1 MAQLIWR
8 LRSAGNGP
16 RLSFLRGDLWFT
28 LIAGG
33 GAAILVAGALMVSV
47 QTATAFTLVALVIAL
62 HQYNRQ
68 WGIIAVFAFWFVA
81 PGLRRVLGLMTGYLE
96 SDPLSLAPFLATS
109 AIAGL
114 ELLRFHVPTVIR
126 RILLAV
132 AGAFAIGLPL
142 GLVAGPSSG
151 IYAFVAYLAA
161 VSAAVLGVGERTVAR
176 DSTLR
181 KVLLYGMP
189 VVASYAI
196 YQHIDGL
203 PNWDQSWL
211 EATQFGSIGI
221 EGGEAVRVFS
231 TMNSPGTLASLL
243 GLSLL
248 MFLTVHRLRWP
259 AALALV
265 IICVASSLTFV
276 RSAWLGLIV
285 AGLAHVIASR
295 GASARVVFGTVV
307 VIVLTA
313 VALSPV
319 STTAHNVVDRFKT
332 VKELGQDTSATERQA
347 TFSDTLPIA
356 ARAPIGH
363 GLGSA
368 GEATKLKGESL
379 LRAPDNGYLA
389 LMYQV
394 GPVGFLLVVAALGYI
409 LIAAWNGA
417 RARAPG
423 QDLRLVLFA
432 MFVFLLV
439 TLAAGDEFY
448 GSHGV
453 VLWFI
458 AGQVLAYDFRRRA
471 QEAASSRSAAMA
483 SS

>member
-1 MAQLIWR
+1 M
-8 LRSAGNGP
+8 SP
-16 RLSFLRGDLWFT
+16 LRGDLWFT
-28 LIAGG
+28 LVVGG

-47 QTATAFTLVALVIAL
+47 QAATAFTLVALVIAL

-68 WGIIAVFAFWFVA
+68 WGIIALFAFWFIA

-114 ELLRFHVPTVIR
+114 ELLNFHVPTVIR

-142 GLVAGPSSG
+142 GVVAGPSSG

-161 VSAAVLGVGERTVAR
+161 VSAAVLGVGERTLAR

-189 VVASYAI
+189 VVAAYAI
-196 YQHIDGL
+196 YQHIWGL

-231 TMNSPGTLASLL
+231 SLNSPGTLGGLL
-243 GLSLL
+243 GLTLL
-248 MFLTVHRLRWP
+248 MFLTVHHLRWP

-265 IICVASSLTFV
+265 IVGVACSLTFV
-276 RSAWLGLIV
+276 RSAWLGLMV

-295 GASARVVFGTVV
+295 GASARLVFGAVV
-307 VIVLTA
+307 VTVLTA

-319 STTAHNVVDRFKT
+319 SSTARNVVDRFQT
-332 VKELGQDTSATERQA
+332 VKNLGADTSANERQA
-347 TFSDTLPIA
+347 TFSDTLPVA
-356 ARAPIGH
+356 ASAPIGH

-368 GEATKLKGESL
+368 GEATKLKGDSL

-394 GPVGFLLVVAALGYI
+394 GPVGFLIVVGALGYI

-423 QDLRLVLFA
+423 QDLRLVLFS
-432 MFVFLLV
+432 MYVFLLV
-439 TLAAGDEFY
+439 LLAAGDEFY
-448 GSHGV
+448 GSHGI

-458 AGQVLAYDFRRRA
+458 VGQVLAYDFRRRSQLETA
-471 QEAASSRSAAMA
+471 ARARTASS
-483 SS
+483 

>member
-1 MAQLIWR
+1 
-8 LRSAGNGP
+8 
-16 RLSFLRGDLWFT
+16 
-28 LIAGG
+28 
-33 GAAILVAGALMVSV
+33 VS
-47 QTATAFTLVALVIAL
+47 
-62 HQYNRQ
+62 
-68 WGIIAVFAFWFVA
+68 
-81 PGLRRVLGLMTGYLE
+81 
-96 SDPLSLAPFLATS
+96 
-109 AIAGL
+109 
-114 ELLRFHVPTVIR
+114 TVIR

-142 GLVAGPSSG
+142 GLVSGPSSG

-161 VSAAVLGVGERTVAR
+161 LSAAVLGVGERTSAR

-189 VVASYAI
+189 VVAAYAI
-196 YQHIDGL
+196 YQHIWGL
-203 PNWDQSWL
+203 PNWDRSWL

-231 TMNSPGTLASLL
+231 SLNSPGTLGGLL
-243 GLSLL
+243 GLTLL
-248 MFLTVHRLRWP
+248 MFLTVHHMRWP
-259 AALALV
+259 AALGLV
-265 IICVASSLTFV
+265 IVGVACSLTFV
-276 RSAWLGLIV
+276 RSAWLGLIA

-295 GASARVVFGTVV
+295 GASARVVFGAVV
-307 VIVLTA
+307 VTVLTA

-319 STTAHNVVDRFKT
+319 SSTARNVVDRFQT
-332 VKELGQDTSATERQA
+332 VKNLGADTSATERQA
-347 TFSDTLPIA
+347 TFSDTLPVA
-356 ARAPIGH
+356 ASAPIGH

-394 GPVGFLLVVAALGYI
+394 GPAGFLIVAGALGYI

-423 QDLRLVLFA
+423 QDLRLVLFS
-432 MFVFLLV
+432 MYVFLLV
-439 TLAAGDEFY
+439 LLAAGDEFY

-458 AGQVLAYDFRRRA
+458 VGQVLAYDFRRRS
-471 QEAASSRSAAMA
+471 QLEAAARSARMA

>member
-1 MAQLIWR
+1 MAELIWR
-8 LRSAGNGP
+8 LRSGGNGP
-16 RLSFLRGDLWFT
+16 RVGVFRGDLGF
-28 LIAGG
+28 
-33 GAAILVAGALMVSV
+33 ILVAGGAAAFLIAAAVMASV
-47 QTATAFTLVALVIAL
+47 QVATAFTLVALVIAL

-68 WGIIAVFAFWFVA
+68 WGIIAVFAFWLIA

-109 AIAGL
+109 AVAGL

-126 RILLAV
+126 RILLAA
-132 AGAFAIGLPL
+132 AGGFALGLPV
-142 GLVAGPSSG
+142 GLVAGTSSG
-151 IYAFVAYLAA
+151 MYAFVAYLAA
-161 VSAAVLGVGERTVAR
+161 VSAAVLGVGERTSAR

-181 KVLLYGMP
+181 KVLLYGIPP
-189 VVASYAI
+189 VAAYAV
-196 YQHIDGL
+196 YQHVVGL
-203 PNWDQSWL
+203 PAWDKEWVAAS
-211 EATQFGSIGI
+211 QFGSIGI
-221 EGGEAVRVFS
+221 SEGEPIRSFAS
-231 TMNSPGTLASLL
+231 LNSPGTLATLL

-248 MFLTVHRLRWP
+248 MFLTVHRLRLVT
-259 AALALV
+259 ALALV
-265 IICVASSLTFV
+265 VICVAISFTFV
-276 RSAWLGLIV
+276 RSAWLALIV

-295 GASARVVFGTVV
+295 GASARVVFGFAL
-307 VIVLTA
+307 VIVMAA

-319 STTAHNVVDRFKT
+319 SPTAHQVVERFKT
-332 VKELGQDTSATERQA
+332 VKSLGQDTSATERQA
-347 TFSDTLPIA
+347 TVSDTLPIA

-368 GEATKLKGESL
+368 GEATKLKGDSL

-394 GPVGFLLVVAALGYI
+394 GPVGFLIVVGALGFV
-409 LIAAWNGA
+409 LAAAWNGA
-417 RARAPG
+417 RSPAPG
-423 QDLRLVLFA
+423 QDLRLALFA
-432 MFVFLLV
+432 LVVYLLV

-471 QEAASSRSAAMA
+471 LLARSPASTEMA
-483 SS
+483 SP

>member
-8 LRSAGNGP
+8 LRAAGSGP

-47 QTATAFTLVALVIAL
+47 QAATAFTLVALVIAL

-68 WGIIAVFAFWFVA
+68 WGIIAVFAFWFIA

-142 GLVAGPSSG
+142 GLISGPSSG
-151 IYAFVAYLAA
+151 IYAFVAYLAG
-161 VSAAVLGVGERTVAR
+161 VSAAVLGVGERTLAR
-176 DSTLR
+176 ESTLR

-189 VVASYAI
+189 VVAAYAI

-231 TMNSPGTLASLL
+231 TLNSPGTLASLL
-243 GLSLL
+243 GLTLL

-265 IICVASSLTFV
+265 IVCVAGSLTFV

-295 GASARVVFGTVV
+295 GASARVVFGTVA

-332 VKELGQDTSATERQA
+332 VKNLGQDTSATERQA

-356 ARAPIGH
+356 AQAPIGH

-394 GPVGFLLVVAALGYI
+394 GPVGFLIVAGALGYI

-439 TLAAGDEFY
+439 TLAAGDELY

-458 AGQVLAYDFRRRA
+458 AGQVLAYDFRRR
-471 QEAASSRSAAMA
+471 EAEESSRSAAMA

>member
-1 MAQLIWR
+1 
-8 LRSAGNGP
+8 
-16 RLSFLRGDLWFT
+16 
-28 LIAGG
+28 
-33 GAAILVAGALMVSV
+33 
-47 QTATAFTLVALVIAL
+47 
-62 HQYNRQ
+62 
-68 WGIIAVFAFWFVA
+68 
-81 PGLRRVLGLMTGYLE
+81 
-96 SDPLSLAPFLATS
+96 
-109 AIAGL
+109 
-114 ELLRFHVPTVIR
+114 
-126 RILLAV
+126 
-132 AGAFAIGLPL
+132 
-142 GLVAGPSSG
+142 
-151 IYAFVAYLAA
+151 
-161 VSAAVLGVGERTVAR
+161 
-176 DSTLR
+176 
-181 KVLLYGMP
+181 
-189 VVASYAI
+189 
-196 YQHIDGL
+196 
-203 PNWDQSWL
+203 
-211 EATQFGSIGI
+211 
-221 EGGEAVRVFS
+221 
-231 TMNSPGTLASLL
+231 
-243 GLSLL
+243 
-248 MFLTVHRLRWP
+248 
-259 AALALV
+259 V

-471 QEAASSRSAAMA
+471 QAEASSRSAAMA
-483 SS
+483 SA

>member
-1 MAQLIWR
+1 
-8 LRSAGNGP
+8 
-16 RLSFLRGDLWFT
+16 
-28 LIAGG
+28 
-33 GAAILVAGALMVSV
+33 MVSV

-161 VSAAVLGVGERTVAR
+161 VSAAVLGVGERTLAR

-471 QEAASSRSAAMA
+471 QAEASSRSAAMA
-483 SS
+483 SA

>member
-1 MAQLIWR
+1 
-8 LRSAGNGP
+8 
-16 RLSFLRGDLWFT
+16 
-28 LIAGG
+28 
-33 GAAILVAGALMVSV
+33 
-47 QTATAFTLVALVIAL
+47 
-62 HQYNRQ
+62 
-68 WGIIAVFAFWFVA
+68 
-81 PGLRRVLGLMTGYLE
+81 
-96 SDPLSLAPFLATS
+96 
-109 AIAGL
+109 
-114 ELLRFHVPTVIR
+114 
-126 RILLAV
+126 
-132 AGAFAIGLPL
+132 
-142 GLVAGPSSG
+142 
-151 IYAFVAYLAA
+151 
-161 VSAAVLGVGERTVAR
+161 VSAAVLGVGERTLAR
-176 DSTLR
+176 ESTLR

-189 VVASYAI
+189 VVAAYAI

-203 PNWDQSWL
+203 PNWDKSWL

-243 GLSLL
+243 GLTLL

-265 IICVASSLTFV
+265 IVCVAGSLTFV

-307 VIVLTA
+307 VIVMTA
-313 VALSPV
+313 IALSPV

-332 VKELGQDTSATERQA
+332 VKSLGQDTSATERQA

-458 AGQVLAYDFRRRA
+458 AGQVLAYDFRRRQA
-471 QEAASSRSAAMA
+471 EESSRTAAMA
-483 SS
+483 SA

>member
-1 MAQLIWR
+1 
-8 LRSAGNGP
+8 
-16 RLSFLRGDLWFT
+16 
-28 LIAGG
+28 
-33 GAAILVAGALMVSV
+33 
-47 QTATAFTLVALVIAL
+47 
-62 HQYNRQ
+62 
-68 WGIIAVFAFWFVA
+68 
-81 PGLRRVLGLMTGYLE
+81 MTGYLD
-96 SDPLSLAPFLATS
+96 SDPLSLAPFLATG

-142 GLVAGPSSG
+142 GLVSGPSSG

-161 VSAAVLGVGERTVAR
+161 VSAAVLGVGERTLAR

-189 VVASYAI
+189 VIAAYAI

-231 TMNSPGTLASLL
+231 TMNSPGTLATLL
-243 GLSLL
+243 GLTLL

-265 IICVASSLTFV
+265 VICVAGSLTFV

-295 GASARVVFGTVV
+295 GASARVVFGTVA
-307 VIVLTA
+307 VIVMTA
-313 VALSPV
+313 IALSPV

-332 VKELGQDTSATERQA
+332 VKNLGQDTSANERQA

-394 GPVGFLLVVAALGYI
+394 GPVGFLIVAAALGYI

>member
-1 MAQLIWR
+1 VGGLIWR
-8 LRSAGNGP
+8 LRSAGSGP
-16 RLSFLRGDLWFT
+16 RITLLRGDLAFT
-28 LIAGG
+28 LVAG
-33 GAAILVAGALMVSV
+33 GAAAIIVAGALMVSV
-47 QTATAFTLVALVIAL
+47 QAATAFTLVALVIAL

-68 WGIIAVFAFWFVA
+68 WGIIALFAFWFVA

-114 ELLRFHVPTVIR
+114 ELLNFHVPTGIR
-126 RILLAV
+126 RVLLAI

-151 IYAFVAYLAA
+151 IYAFVAYLAG
-161 VSAAVLGVGERTVAR
+161 VSAAVLGVGERSSTR

-189 VVASYAI
+189 VVAAYAI
-196 YQHIDGL
+196 YQHIFGL
-203 PNWDQSWL
+203 PHWDQAWL

-231 TMNSPGTLASLL
+231 TMNSPGTLGGLL
-243 GLSLL
+243 GLTLL
-248 MFLTVHRLRWP
+248 MFLTVHQLRWP
-259 AALALV
+259 SALGLV
-265 IICVASSLTFV
+265 IVGIACSLTFV
-276 RSAWLGLIV
+276 RSAWLGLMV
-285 AGLAHVIASR
+285 AGVAHVIASR
-295 GASARVVFGTVV
+295 GASARIIFGAVV
-307 VIVLTA
+307 VTVLTA

-319 STTAHNVVDRFKT
+319 SSTAQNVVDRFKT
-332 VKELGQDTSATERQA
+332 IQNLGQDTSTTERKA
-347 TFSDTLPIA
+347 TFSDTLPVA
-356 ARAPIGH
+356 ASAPIGH

-389 LMYQV
+389 LMYQA
-394 GPVGFLLVVAALGYI
+394 GPVAFLIVAGALGYI

-423 QDLRLVLFA
+423 QDLRLALFA

-448 GSHGV
+448 GSHGI

-458 AGQVLAYDFRRRA
+458 AGQILAYDFRRRG
-471 QEAASSRSAAMA
+471 QVEAEARAARMA

>member
-1 MAQLIWR
+1 VAELIWR
-8 LRSAGNGP
+8 MRSAGGGP
-16 RLSFLRGDLWFT
+16 RLGVFRGDLGFI
-28 LIAGG
+28 LVAGG
-33 GAAILVAGALMVSV
+33 GAALLVAAALMVSV
-47 QTATAFTLVALVIAL
+47 QVATAVTLVGLVIAL

-68 WGIIAVFAFWFVA
+68 WGLIAVFAFWFIA

-109 AIAGL
+109 AVAGL

-126 RILLAV
+126 RILLAA
-132 AGAFAIGLPL
+132 AGGFALGLPV
-142 GLVAGPSSG
+142 GLVSGTSSG
-151 IYAFVAYLAA
+151 MYAFVAYLAA
-161 VSAAVLGVGERTVAR
+161 VSAAVLGVGERTSAQ

-181 KVLLYGMP
+181 RVLLYGIPP
-189 VVASYAI
+189 VAAYAV
-196 YQHIDGL
+196 YQHVVGL
-203 PNWDQSWL
+203 PAWDKEWVAAS
-211 EATQFGSIGI
+211 QFGSIGI
-221 EGGEAVRVFS
+221 SEGEPIRSFAS
-231 TMNSPGTLASLL
+231 LNSPGTLASLL

-248 MFLTVHRLRWP
+248 MFLTVHRLRLITVLG
-259 AALALV
+259 LAV
-265 IICVASSLTFV
+265 ICVAISFTFV
-276 RSAWLGLIV
+276 RSAWLALIV

-295 GASARVVFGTVV
+295 GESARVVFGTAL
-307 VIVLTA
+307 VIVMAA

-319 STTAHNVVDRFKT
+319 SPTAHQVVERFKT
-332 VKELGQDTSATERQA
+332 VKNLGQDTSATERQA

-356 ARAPIGH
+356 ARAPLGH

-368 GEATKLKGESL
+368 GEATKLKGDSL

-409 LIAAWNGA
+409 LMAAWNGA

-432 MFVFLLV
+432 LFVYLLV

-471 QEAASSRSAAMA
+471 QDSQRPVLAE
-483 SS
+483 

>member
-1 MAQLIWR
+1 VGGLIWR
-8 LRSAGNGP
+8 LRSAGSGP
-16 RLSFLRGDLWFT
+16 RLTLLRGDFT
-28 LIAGG
+28 FTMVVG
-33 GAAILVAGALMVSV
+33 GAAAIVVAGALMVSV
-47 QTATAFTLVALVIAL
+47 QAATAFTLVALVIAL

-68 WGIIAVFAFWFVA
+68 WGIIALFAFWFVA

-114 ELLRFHVPTVIR
+114 ELLNFHVATGIR
-126 RILLAV
+126 RVLLAV

-151 IYAFVAYLAA
+151 IYAFVAYLAG
-161 VSAAVLGVGERTVAR
+161 VSAAVLGVGERTLAR

-189 VVASYAI
+189 VVAAYAI
-196 YQHIDGL
+196 YQHIVGL
-203 PNWDQSWL
+203 PHWDQAWL

-231 TMNSPGTLASLL
+231 SMNSPGTLGGLL
-243 GLSLL
+243 GLTLL
-248 MFLTVHRLRWP
+248 MFLTVHHLRWP
-259 AALALV
+259 AALGLAIV
-265 IICVASSLTFV
+265 GIACSLTFV
-276 RSAWLGLIV
+276 RSAWLGLMV
-285 AGLAHVIASR
+285 AGVAHVIASR
-295 GASARVVFGTVV
+295 GASARIIFGAVV
-307 VIVLTA
+307 VTVLTA
-313 VALSPV
+313 IALSPV
-319 STTAHNVVDRFKT
+319 SSTARNVVDRFKT
-332 VKELGQDTSATERQA
+332 IQNLGQDTSATERQA

-394 GPVGFLLVVAALGYI
+394 GPVGFLIVAGALGYI

-423 QDLRLVLFA
+423 QDLRLALFA

-448 GSHGV
+448 GSHGI

-458 AGQVLAYDFRRRA
+458 AGQVLAYDFRRRG
-471 QEAASSRSAAMA
+471 QVEAEARAARMA

>member
-1 MAQLIWR
+1 MGA
-8 LRSAGNGP
+8 
-16 RLSFLRGDLWFT
+16 FRGDF
-28 LIAGG
+28 GF
-33 GAAILVAGALMVSV
+33 ILVVGGLSALLVAAAVMVSV
-47 QTATAFTLVALVIAL
+47 QVATAFTLVALVIAL

-68 WGIIAVFAFWFVA
+68 WGIIAMFAFWFIA
-81 PGLRRVLGLMTGYLE
+81 PGLRRVEGLMTGYLE

-126 RILLAV
+126 RILLAA
-132 AGAFAIGLPL
+132 AGGFALGLPL
-142 GLVAGPSSG
+142 GFVAGPRSG
-151 IYAFVAYLAA
+151 MYAFVAYLAA
-161 VSAAVLGVGERTVAR
+161 VSAAVLGVGERTSAR
-176 DSTLR
+176 ESTLR
-181 KVLLYGMP
+181 KVLLYGVP
-189 VVASYAI
+189 PIAAYAI
-196 YQHIDGL
+196 YQHISGL
-203 PNWDQSWL
+203 PTWDQEWL
-211 EATQFGSIGI
+211 NATQFGSIGI

-231 TMNSPGTLASLL
+231 SLNSPGTLASLL

-248 MFLTVHRLRWP
+248 MFLTVHHLRWP

-265 IICVASSLTFV
+265 VVCVGSSLTFV
-276 RSAWLGLIV
+276 RSAWVGLIV

-295 GASARVVFGTVV
+295 GASARVVFGTVAA
-307 VIVLTA
+307 IMITA

-319 STTAHNVVDRFKT
+319 SSTAHNVVDRFKT
-332 VKELGQDTSATERQA
+332 VKNLGQDTSATERQA

-368 GEATKLKGESL
+368 GEATKLEGESL

-394 GPVGFLLVVAALGYI
+394 GPVGFLIVVGALGYI
-409 LIAAWNGA
+409 LVAAWNGA

-471 QEAASSRSAAMA
+471 QAEAASRSASMA
-483 SS
+483 SW

>member
-1 MAQLIWR
+1 MAELIWR
-8 LRSAGNGP
+8 LRSGGNGP
-16 RLSFLRGDLWFT
+16 RVGVFRGDLGF
-28 LIAGG
+28 
-33 GAAILVAGALMVSV
+33 ILVAGGAAAFLIAAAVMASV
-47 QTATAFTLVALVIAL
+47 QVATAFTLVALVIAL

-68 WGIIAVFAFWFVA
+68 WGIIAVFAFWLIA

-109 AIAGL
+109 AVAGL

-126 RILLAV
+126 RILLAA
-132 AGAFAIGLPL
+132 AGGFALGLPV
-142 GLVAGPSSG
+142 GLVAGTSSG
-151 IYAFVAYLAA
+151 MYAFVAYLAA
-161 VSAAVLGVGERTVAR
+161 VSAAVLGVGERTSAR

-181 KVLLYGMP
+181 KVLLYGIPP
-189 VVASYAI
+189 VAAYAV
-196 YQHIDGL
+196 YQHVVGL
-203 PNWDQSWL
+203 PAWDKEWVAAS
-211 EATQFGSIGI
+211 QFGSIGI
-221 EGGEAVRVFS
+221 SEGEPIRSFAS
-231 TMNSPGTLASLL
+231 LNSPGTLATLL

-248 MFLTVHRLRWP
+248 MFLTVHRLRLVT
-259 AALALV
+259 ALALV
-265 IICVASSLTFV
+265 VICVAISFTFV
-276 RSAWLGLIV
+276 RSAWLALIV

-295 GASARVVFGTVV
+295 GASARVVFGFAL
-307 VIVLTA
+307 VIVMAA

-319 STTAHNVVDRFKT
+319 SPTAHQVVERFKT
-332 VKELGQDTSATERQA
+332 VKSLGQDTSATERQA
-347 TFSDTLPIA
+347 TVSDTLPIA

-368 GEATKLKGESL
+368 GEATKLKGDSL

-394 GPVGFLLVVAALGYI
+394 GPVGFLIVVGALGFV
-409 LIAAWNGA
+409 LAAAWNGA
-417 RARAPG
+417 RSPAPG
-423 QDLRLVLFA
+423 QDLRLALFA
-432 MFVFLLV
+432 LVIYLLV

-471 QEAASSRSAAMA
+471 LLARSPASTEMA
-483 SS
+483 SP

>member
-1 MAQLIWR
+1 MAELIWR
-8 LRSAGNGP
+8 LRSGGNGP
-16 RLSFLRGDLWFT
+16 RVGVFRGDF
-28 LIAGG
+28 GF
-33 GAAILVAGALMVSV
+33 ILVAGGAAAFLVAAAVMASV
-47 QTATAFTLVALVIAL
+47 QVATAFTLVALVIAL

-68 WGIIAVFAFWFVA
+68 WGIIAVFAFWLIA

-109 AIAGL
+109 AVAGL

-126 RILLAV
+126 RILLAA
-132 AGAFAIGLPL
+132 AGGFALGLPV
-142 GLVAGPSSG
+142 GLVAGTSSG
-151 IYAFVAYLAA
+151 MYAFVAYLAG
-161 VSAAVLGVGERTVAR
+161 VSAAVLGVGERTSAR

-181 KVLLYGMP
+181 KVLLYGIPP
-189 VVASYAI
+189 VAAYAV
-196 YQHIDGL
+196 YQHVVGL
-203 PNWDQSWL
+203 PAWDKEWVAAS
-211 EATQFGSIGI
+211 QFGSIGI
-221 EGGEAVRVFS
+221 SEGEPIRSFAS
-231 TMNSPGTLASLL
+231 LNSPGTLASLL

-307 VIVLTA
+307 VIVMTA

-319 STTAHNVVDRFKT
+319 SSTAHNVVDRFKT
-332 VKELGQDTSATERQA
+332 VKNLGQDTSATERQA

-394 GPVGFLLVVAALGYI
+394 GPVGFLIVVAALGYI

-432 MFVFLLV
+432 SFVFLLV

-458 AGQVLAYDFRRRA
+458 VGQVLAYDFRRRA
-471 QEAASSRSAAMA
+471 QAEASSRSAAMA

>member
-1 MAQLIWR
+1 MGGLIWR
-8 LRSAGNGP
+8 ARSGGTGP
-16 RLSFLRGDLWFT
+16 RRGVLRGDLGF
-28 LIAGG
+28 
-33 GAAILVAGALMVSV
+33 ILVAGGAAALLVAAALMVSV
-47 QTATAFTLVALVIAL
+47 QVATAFTLVAIVIAL

-68 WGIIAVFAFWFVA
+68 WGLIAVFAFWFIA

-109 AIAGL
+109 AVAGL
-114 ELLRFHVPTVIR
+114 ELMRFHVPTVIR
-126 RILLAV
+126 RVLLV
-132 AGAFAIGLPL
+132 AAGGFAFGLPV
-142 GLVAGPSSG
+142 GLVSGPSSG
-151 IYAFVAYLAA
+151 MYAFVAYLAA
-161 VSAAVLGVGERTVAR
+161 VSAAVLGVGERTSAR
-176 DSTLR
+176 ESTLR
-181 KVLLYGMP
+181 KVLLYGVPP
-189 VVASYAI
+189 VAAYAI
-196 YQHIDGL
+196 YQDMFGL
-203 PNWDQSWL
+203 PSWDNSWL

-221 EGGEAVRVFS
+221 SEGEPVRVFS
-231 TMNSPGTLASLL
+231 TLNSPGTLAGLL

-259 AALALV
+259 GAIALV
-265 IICVASSLTFV
+265 VVCLAISYTFV
-276 RSAWLGLIV
+276 RSAWLALIV
-285 AGLAHVIASR
+285 AGVAHVIASR
-295 GASARVVFGTVV
+295 GASARVVFGTAA
-307 VIVLTA
+307 VIMLTA
-313 VALSPV
+313 IALSPI
-319 STTAHNVVDRFKT
+319 SPTAHQVVERFKT
-332 VKELGQDTSATERQA
+332 VKNLGQDTSATERQA

-394 GPVGFLLVVAALGYI
+394 GPVGFLLVVAALGYVFV
-409 LIAAWNGA
+409 AAWNGA

-432 MFVFLLV
+432 MFTYLMV

-453 VLWFI
+453 ILWFI
-458 AGQVLAYDFRRRA
+458 AGQVLAYDFRRRS
-471 QEAASSRSAAMA
+471 QEAAEARAAETASA
-483 SS
+483 